1 LWGNKT
7 MIQEQINIENNQ
19 AVFLNQ
25 FERYGFKNKDELVQ
39 EALDRL
45 QEDLEK
51 KSLQESAE
59 LYAEIYERDSE
70 LQELTESALT
80 EFPE

>member
-1 LWGNKT
+1 
-7 MIQEQINIENNQ
+7 MAQEQINIENNQ
-19 AVFLNQ
+19 IVFLNE

-39 EALDRL
+39 VALNRL
-45 QEDLEK
+45 QSDLEK

-59 LYAEIYERDSE
+59 LYAEIYDEDAE
-70 LQELTESALT
+70 LQELTEAAAM